1 MITGAAGEACSRY
14 NVWISA
20 FRFKGKPLELILKAL
35 EGEVEIFIS
44 QGIID
49 ETLRVLPEKSGASDD
64 ELKRALEVT
73 NGAATKVEPKVILDV
88 VKDDPDDNKIV
99 ACAVSAGA
107 QAIIT
112 ADYDLLRM
120 GVYDSIRMMRV
131 EDLLSLQRE
140 R

>member
-49 ETLRVLPEKSGASDD
+49 ETCGCCGKSSV
-64 ELKRALEVT
+64 RRT
-73 NGAATKVEPKVILDV
+73 MN
-88 VKDDPDDNKIV
+88 
-99 ACAVSAGA
+99 
-107 QAIIT
+107 
-112 ADYDLLRM
+112 
-120 GVYDSIRMMRV
+120 
-131 EDLLSLQRE
+131 
-140 R
+140 